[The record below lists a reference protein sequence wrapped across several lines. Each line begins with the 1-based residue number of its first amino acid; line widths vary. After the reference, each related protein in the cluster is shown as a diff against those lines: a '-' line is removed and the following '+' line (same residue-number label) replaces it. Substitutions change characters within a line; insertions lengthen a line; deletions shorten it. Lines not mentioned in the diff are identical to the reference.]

1 MQYFGISLN
10 IKKIKNVTLFHF
22 IKPHML
28 VKYYVSKKKPLR
40 ISKWLSFVL
49 RYLNHQLFNS
59 FNDAFRNS
67 NI

>member
-28 VKYYVSKKKPLR
+28 VKYYVSKKKAT
-40 ISKWLSFVL
+40 SNFEV
-49 RYLNHQLFNS
+49 
-59 FNDAFRNS
+59 AFLCFKILKPS
-67 NI
+67 II